1 MMIIFYSMLN
11 LAILITILCLLREGS
26 AEYILD
32 DQQHGNAGVGVHNL
46 IDGIDNEWNGDGN
59 QIRGEK
65 NAVKG
70 SENKVQGNY
79 NRIEGQ
85 GNVVGDISPEEL
97 ARLQNEM
104 AEKLQARFQ
113 NIFGGNP
120 MPRPEI
126 NAKSNPVPAQPAE
139 GKEESATLQP
149 QP

>member
-11 LAILITILCLLREGS
+11 LGILIMIACLLAVGR

-32 DQQHGNAGVGVHNL
+32 DRQHGNAGVGVHNL

-59 QIRGEK
+59 QIKGEK

-70 SENKVQGNY
+70 SENKVEGNN
-79 NRIEGQ
+79 NRIEGE

-104 AEKLQARFQ
+104 AEALQARFQ
-113 NIFGGNP
+113 SIFRGNS
-120 MPRPEI
+120 MGRPEI
-126 NAKSNPVPAQPAE
+126 NAKTNPVPA
-139 GKEESATLQP
+139 
-149 QP
+149 